1 MKSPVRRRLRQL
13 SREGF
18 TLVEVIAAMVI
29 ILGVTLGM
37 AVFMMQFVRT
47 VATAGSRTTANE
59 LVADRLE
66 DVKAATKYSTIDA
79 VYAGTENAIP
89 NNPGYVRQT
98 IVSHVGGA
106 PPDLYDYRIVTVI
119 VSGPG
124 LKTPVKKSTV
134 ISAF

>member
-1 MKSPVRRRLRQL
+1 MRLRVRKRAQ
-13 SREGF
+13 SKTRDGF
-18 TLVEVIAAMVI
+18 TLVEVIAALVI
-29 ILGVTLGM
+29 ILGVSLGM
-37 AVFMMQFVRT
+37 AVFMLQFVRT
-47 VATAGSRTTANE
+47 VATASSRTTANE

-66 DVKAATKYSTIDA
+66 DVKSATKYSTIDA

-106 PPDLYDYRIVTVI
+106 PPDLYDYRIITVI

-124 LKTPVKKSTV
+124 LRNPVKKSTV